1 MSNSLLSTT
10 DLSISYGAV
19 KAVRGSN
26 LEVKEGEV
34 VALLGPNGA
43 GKSSTLRAIVGLIKS
58 QGSVNFA
65 GHDVTGLP
73 TERIVSLG
81 LSLVPEGRRLF
92 PNLTVSENL
101 MLGAPRKA
109 KSDDL
114 FDELLDRL
122 PILRERLQQ
131 VSGTLSGGEQQ
142 QVAIARALMSRP
154 KLLLIDE
161 PSLGL
166 APTIVDAVYQLLSDL
181 RKTGLAMII
190 VEQEVM
196 RVLKFA
202 DRAYAMSTGEIAL
215 EGSAADLSTSD
226 EVKRVYLGGAE

>member
-1 MSNSLLSTT
+1 MSNTLLTTT

-58 QGSVNFA
+58 QGAVNFA
-65 GHDVTGLP
+65 GQDITGAP

-92 PNLTVSENL
+92 PHLTVRENL

-109 KSDDL
+109 KSDDI
-114 FDELLDRL
+114 FDDLLNRL

-181 RKTGLAMII
+181 RKTGLAMVI

-215 EGSAADLSTSD
+215 EGLAAELRTSD
-226 EVKRVYLGGAE
+226 EVKKVYLGGAE

>member
-1 MSNSLLSTT
+1 MGNSLLTT
-10 DLSISYGAV
+10 SDLSISYGAV

-43 GKSSTLRAIVGLIKS
+43 GKSSTLRAIVGLIRS
-58 QGSVNFA
+58 QGAVNFA
-65 GHDVTGLP
+65 GQDITGAP

-81 LSLVPEGRRLF
+81 LTLVPEGRRLF
-92 PNLTVSENL
+92 PQLTVRENL

-114 FDELLDRL
+114 FDDLLNRL

-181 RKTGLAMII
+181 RKSGLAMVI

-215 EGSAADLSTSD
+215 EGLAADLRTSD
-226 EVKRVYLGGAE
+226 EVKNVYLGGGD

>member
-1 MSNSLLSTT
+1 MSNTLLTTT

-58 QGSVNFA
+58 QGTVNFA
-65 GHDVTGLP
+65 GQDITGAP

-92 PNLTVSENL
+92 PHLTVRENL

-114 FDELLDRL
+114 FDDLLNRL

-181 RKTGLAMII
+181 RKTGLAMVI

-215 EGSAADLSTSD
+215 EGLAADLRTSD
-226 EVKRVYLGGAE
+226 EVKRFT

>member
-65 GHDVTGLP
+65 GQDITGLP

-114 FDELLDRL
+114 FDDLLDRL
-122 PILRERLQQ
+122 PILRERLHQ

-142 QVAIARALMSRP
+142 QVAIARA
-154 KLLLIDE
+154 
-161 PSLGL
+161 
-166 APTIVDAVYQLLSDL
+166 
-181 RKTGLAMII
+181 
-190 VEQEVM
+190 
-196 RVLKFA
+196 
-202 DRAYAMSTGEIAL
+202 
-215 EGSAADLSTSD
+215 
-226 EVKRVYLGGAE
+226 

>member
-1 MSNSLLSTT
+1 M
-10 DLSISYGAV
+10 
-19 KAVRGSN
+19 RGSN

-65 GHDVTGLP
+65 GHDITGLP

-109 KSDDL
+109 KSDDM

>member
-10 DLSISYGAV
+10 DLAISYGAV

-58 QGSVNFA
+58 QGAVSFA
-65 GHDVTGLP
+65 GQDITGLP

-114 FDELLDRL
+114 FDDLLDRL
-122 PILRERLQQ
+122 PILRERLNQ

-215 EGSAADLSTSD
+215 EGSAADLRTSD
-226 EVKRVYLGGAE
+226 EVKRVYLGGAD